1 MEQITKEVIAKMS
14 DIEKKILEAKLLKE
28 GVDPVFV
35 AYLVYDKSFIDV
47 IKENNQNEA

>member
-1 MEQITKEVIAKMS
+1 MS

-28 GVDPVFV
+28 GVDLVFV
-35 AYLVYDKSFIDV
+35 AYLVYGKSFIDV